1 MDLFQYDFMLRA
13 LVGALVI
20 GLAAPALG
28 IYLVQRRLALIG
40 DGIGHVALTGVGA
53 GLLLNRSP
61 VLVAVIAATLGAI
74 VIELVRSRGRTSGD
88 LALALLFY
96 GGIAGGVMLVGLSDA
111 GSGKLNAYLF
121 GSLTTTSPGDL
132 VTILVLGV
140 AILVTMLALRP
151 ALFAVCH
158 DEEYARVSGLPVRAL
173 NLLLAVGTAVT
184 VTIAMRAVG
193 VLLISA
199 PWHGGADPVGV
210 AYALGAG
217 ACWAAYILLTQRVG
231 DEVSGI
237 RGLAVSMPVAALI
250 ATVVV
255 GPSVFGD
262 LTWPVLLAGL
272 GLAVLLP
279 VVPFVL
285 ELLALRRLTTAAF
298 GTLMS
303 LEPAIALV
311 VGLVALGQV
320 PGLGAVAGIAFV
332 VVAGIGAERTGA
344 RTGPAG
350 TAPDGRP
357 APSLEDEAVRLLEDV
372 QVGEGLDD
380 AAGERG
386 GQLLRGEEARVGRL
400 VGHPGQLAVPLLD
413 PERRGE
419 DLVGVPV
426 HVGAGEVG
434 AGVEGERAHP

>member
-121 GSLTTTSPGDL
+121 GSLTTTSPADL

-199 PWHGGADPVGV
+199 LMVV
-210 AYALGAG
+210 
-217 ACWAAYILLTQRVG
+217 
-231 DEVSGI
+231 
-237 RGLAVSMPVAALI
+237 PVAAAQQVTRGFR
-250 ATVVV
+250 ATMAAAMALGLFAAGAGVWVAATANTAP
-255 GPSVFGD
+255 GASV
-262 LTWPVLLAGL
+262 VLLAIGSFL
-272 GLAVLLP
+272 VVALLAAGWR
-279 VVPFVL
+279 
-285 ELLALRRLTTAAF
+285 ALRR
-298 GTLMS
+298 
-303 LEPAIALV
+303 
-311 VGLVALGQV
+311 
-320 PGLGAVAGIAFV
+320 
-332 VVAGIGAERTGA
+332 RT
-344 RTGPAG
+344 
-350 TAPDGRP
+350 RP
-357 APSLEDEAVRLLEDV
+357 A
-372 QVGEGLDD
+372 
-380 AAGERG
+380 AAPVAEPPEHEVV
-386 GQLLRGEEARVGRL
+386 LR
-400 VGHPGQLAVPLLD
+400 
-413 PERRGE
+413 
-419 DLVGVPV
+419 
-426 HVGAGEVG
+426 
-434 AGVEGERAHP
+434 